1 MALNSAMHDIYL
13 SMPVDANLMPELQG
27 MPFWARTAHELLS
40 ALNPARL
47 AEMAKNNQ
55 LEAYLMQQQAELSE
69 QARKLER
76 HWKQLNQLSMK
87 AGLIERAV
95 WQNHSKQYA
104 REVLIDSMTRRM
116 VDELGAITQAN
127 DYAKEWK

>member
-13 SMPVDANLMPELQG
+13 SMPVDANLMPQLQG

-55 LEAYLMQQQAELSE
+55 LEAYLVQQQAELSE

-76 HWKQLNQLSMK
+76 QWKQLNQLSMK
-87 AGLIERAV
+87 ADLIERAV

-104 REVLIDSMTRRM
+104 REVLIDSMTRRT
-116 VDELGAITQAN
+116 VDELGSITQAN

>member
-13 SMPVDANLMPELQG
+13 SMPVDANLMPQLQG
-27 MPFWARTAHELLS
+27 MPFWARTVHELLS

-55 LEAYLMQQQAELSE
+55 LEAYLVQQQAELSE

-76 HWKQLNQLSMK
+76 QWKQLNQLSMK
-87 AGLIERAV
+87 ADLIERAV

-104 REVLIDSMTRRM
+104 REVLIDSMTRRV
-116 VDELGAITQAN
+116 VDELGSIT
-127 DYAKEWK
+127 